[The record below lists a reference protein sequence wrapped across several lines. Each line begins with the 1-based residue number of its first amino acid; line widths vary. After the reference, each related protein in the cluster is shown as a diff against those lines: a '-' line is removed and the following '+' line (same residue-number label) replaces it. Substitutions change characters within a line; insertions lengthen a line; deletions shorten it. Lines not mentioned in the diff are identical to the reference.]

1 MMTDGTTPHQ
11 PPVAFVD
18 SSAILAMA
26 NRGDP
31 THEQAVAAYHEL
43 VDGGYHL
50 FTTDYVIAETLQ
62 MLELAFGVD
71 LARQWLR
78 DQRLPIYHADE
89 QDVRRAI
96 AMITSARAGTRL
108 TMTDAVTS
116 VVMERLGVSDAF
128 AVDPEF
134 LTDTA

>member
-1 MMTDGTTPHQ
+1 MTDSTRTQQ

-18 SSAILAMA
+18 SSAIIAMV

-43 VDGGYHL
+43 VDSGYHL

-62 MLELAFGVD
+62 LLELAFGAD

-78 DQRLPIYHADE
+78 GQRLPIYHADE

-96 AMITSARAGTRL
+96 AMISSARAGTRL
-108 TMTDAVTS
+108 SMTDAVTS

-134 LTDTA
+134 LADSA

>member
-1 MMTDGTTPHQ
+1 VSDSSIPQ
-11 PPVAFVD
+11 QLPIAFVD

-43 VDGGYHL
+43 IEDGYHL

-62 MLELAFGVD
+62 LLEFGFGPD
-71 LARQWLR
+71 IARQWLR

-96 AMITSARAGTRL
+96 AHITSARPGSRIS
-108 TMTDAVTS
+108 MTDAVSS

-128 AVDPEF
+128 AVDPDF
-134 LTDTA
+134 LADGR

>member
-1 MMTDGTTPHQ
+1 MTDAPETDQT
-11 PPVAFVD
+11 PVAFVD
-18 SSAILAMA
+18 SSVIIAMV

-31 THEQAVAAYHEL
+31 THEEVVVAYHQL
-43 VDGGYHL
+43 VDDGYHL
-50 FTTDYVIAETLQ
+50 FTTGHVIAETLHL
-62 MLELAFGVD
+62 LELGFGAD

-96 AMITSARAGTRL
+96 AMITSARSGTRL
-108 TMTDAVTS
+108 SMTDAISS

-134 LTDTA
+134 LADGA

>member
-1 MMTDGTTPHQ
+1 VTDQADSQ
-11 PPVAFVD
+11 PPIAFVD
-18 SSAILAMA
+18 SSAIVAMV

-31 THEQAVAAYHEL
+31 THAQAVAAYHEL
-43 VDGGYHL
+43 IDGGYHL

-62 MLELAFGVD
+62 LLEFGFGADV
-71 LARQWLR
+71 ARQWLR

-96 AMITSARAGTRL
+96 AHIAAARPGTRISL
-108 TMTDAVTS
+108 TDAISS

-128 AVDPEF
+128 AVDPDF
-134 LTDTA
+134 LGDGA

>member
-1 MMTDGTTPHQ
+1 MTDAANNQ

-18 SSAILAMA
+18 SSAIIALV

-31 THEQAVAAYHEL
+31 THDQAVEAYHEL
-43 VDGGYHL
+43 VEGGYHL

-62 MLELAFGVD
+62 LLDLAFGAD

-78 DQRLPIYHADE
+78 DQRLPVYHADE

-96 AMITSARAGTRL
+96 ATIVSAHAGTRL
-108 TMTDAVTS
+108 SLTDAVS
-116 VVMERLGVSDAF
+116 FVVMERLGVSDAF

-134 LTDTA
+134 LVDSA

>member
-1 MMTDGTTPHQ
+1 MSESKQ
-11 PPVAFVD
+11 RAINVAFVD
-18 SSAILAMA
+18 SSAIVAMV
-26 NRGDP
+26 NRHDP
-31 THEQAVAAYHEL
+31 THDQAVAAYHEL

-62 MLELAFGVD
+62 LLELAFGPD
-71 LARQWLR
+71 TSRQWLR
-78 DQRLPIYHADE
+78 DQRLPVYNADD

-96 AMITSARAGTRL
+96 AMITSARSGTRL
-108 TMTDAVTS
+108 SMTDAISS

-134 LTDTA
+134 LADAG

>member
-1 MMTDGTTPHQ
+1 MTDGTAREQ

-18 SSAILAMA
+18 SSAIIAMV

-31 THEQAVAAYHEL
+31 THEQVVAAYHEL
-43 VDGGYHL
+43 VDSGYHL

-62 MLELAFGVD
+62 LLDLRFGAD

-78 DQRLPIYHADE
+78 EQRLPIYHADE

-96 AMITSARAGTRL
+96 AMITSARSGTRL
-108 TMTDAVTS
+108 SMTDAVSS

-134 LTDTA
+134 LADSA

>member
-1 MMTDGTTPHQ
+1 MTDPAATQTA
-11 PPVAFVD
+11 VAFVD
-18 SSAILAMA
+18 SSAIVAMV

-62 MLELAFGVD
+62 LLELAFGPDV
-71 LARQWLR
+71 ARQWLR

-89 QDVRRAI
+89 QDLRRAI
-96 AMITSARAGTRL
+96 AMITSARAGARL
-108 TMTDAVTS
+108 SMTDAVS
-116 VVMERLGVSDAF
+116 SIVMERLGVSDAF
-128 AVDPEF
+128 AVDPDF
-134 LTDTA
+134 LSDSI

>member
-1 MMTDGTTPHQ
+1 MPDSISPQ
-11 PPVAFVD
+11 VPIAFVD

-26 NRGDP
+26 NRSDP

-43 VDGGYHL
+43 IDGGYHL
-50 FTTDYVIAETLQ
+50 FTTDYVIAETVQL
-62 MLELAFGVD
+62 LEFGFGPD
-71 LARQWLR
+71 IARQWLR

-89 QDVRRAI
+89 QDVRRAM
-96 AMITSARAGTRL
+96 AHITGARPGSRIS
-108 TMTDAVTS
+108 MTDAIST

-134 LTDTA
+134 LSDGQ